1 MNRLLLLAIPLAL
14 AACSSEQAA
23 QESAEDFA
31 SRIGQDGEPTAG
43 GGVDPDKPNTVAKA
57 PPANADLTQ
66 LQKLGDIGG
75 VDFGPRDGG
84 CTLMVGK
91 NEIIIAGAMNDAA
104 IPGKAVVRVGDS
116 LTLADAAAGGLDAIR
131 DGTSF
136 AGEGFTV
143 SVAPAA
149 GDAQRRPANVT
160 VTDSAG
166 KTQSYSGNWICS

>member
-14 AACSSEQAA
+14 AACSSEQTP

-31 SRIGQDGEPTAG
+31 SRIGQDGESTAG
-43 GGVDPDKPNTVAKA
+43 AGVDPDKPNTVAKA

-91 NEIIIAGAMNDAA
+91 NEIIIA
-104 IPGKAVVRVGDS
+104 
-116 LTLADAAAGGLDAIR
+116 
-131 DGTSF
+131 
-136 AGEGFTV
+136 
-143 SVAPAA
+143 
-149 GDAQRRPANVT
+149 
-160 VTDSAG
+160 
-166 KTQSYSGNWICS
+166 